1 MALFFYRAWAGVTAS
16 KRLQL
21 TPADPI
27 YYTRQQDNLFFI
39 ICKTERRQLNESNA
53 INIVDVNLVK

>member
-27 YYTRQQDNLFFI
+27 YYTRQKDNFCL
-39 ICKTERRQLNESNA
+39 KYARLNEEN
-53 INIVDVNLVK
+53 